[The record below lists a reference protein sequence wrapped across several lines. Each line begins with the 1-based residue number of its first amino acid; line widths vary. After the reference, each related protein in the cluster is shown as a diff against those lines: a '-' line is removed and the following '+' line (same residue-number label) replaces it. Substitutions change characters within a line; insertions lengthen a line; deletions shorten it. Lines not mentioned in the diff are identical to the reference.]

1 MVSSEKDPPFHKL
14 WLMVRNWGDVLTQS
28 NISKKT
34 KSSKGGINKSDYDID
49 RGFEFIL
56 SGGKKKAKPLH
67 ITTLKIGERDM
78 LATSLVFGS
87 FLTLLFLIVGA
98 IGGWVA
104 REYMMNYQEIP
115 RIHPE
120 MFDSNGNILPDEIVA
135 FSFEN
140 NYDTSEEDDN
150 DD

>member
-1 MVSSEKDPPFHKL
+1 MTQEKDIKSEDVQRQSSSSE
-14 WLMVRNWGDVLTQS
+14 
-28 NISKKT
+28 KT
-34 KSSKGGINKSDYDID
+34 KSSKLNKPDYEIN

-56 SGGKKKAKPLH
+56 TGGKKKTKPLH

-120 MFDSNGNILPDEIVA
+120 MFDSNGNLVPDDIVA
-135 FSFEN
+135 FRFEN
-140 NYDTSEEDDN
+140 NYDNDEEDN

>member
-1 MVSSEKDPPFHKL
+1 MTQEKGIRL
-14 WLMVRNWGDVLTQS
+14 GDVLKQF
-28 NISKKT
+28 NFLKKR
-34 KSSKGGINKSDYDID
+34 KSSKESINKPDYDIN

-56 SGGKKKAKPLH
+56 TGGKKKTKPLH

-87 FLTLLFLIVGA
+87 FLTVLFLIVGA

-120 MFDSNGNILPDEIVA
+120 MFDGNGNLVPDDIVA
-135 FSFEN
+135 FRFEN
-140 NYDTSEEDDN
+140 YDNDKEEDD
-150 DD
+150 D

>member
-1 MVSSEKDPPFHKL
+1 MTQEKDIKSE
-14 WLMVRNWGDVLTQS
+14 DVQRQLS
-28 NISKKT
+28 SSKKT
-34 KSSKGGINKSDYDID
+34 KSSKLNKPDYEIN

-56 SGGKKKAKPLH
+56 TGGKKKTKPLH

-104 REYMMNYQEIP
+104 REYMMNYQEVP

-120 MFDSNGNILPDEIVA
+120 MFDGNGNLVPDEIVA
-135 FSFEN
+135 FRFEN
-140 NYDTSEEDDN
+140 NYDNDEEDI

>member
-1 MVSSEKDPPFHKL
+1 MTQEKGIRSVGVQKRLSSLE
-14 WLMVRNWGDVLTQS
+14 
-28 NISKKT
+28 KT
-34 KSSKGGINKSDYDID
+34 KLSKLNKPDYNIN

-56 SGGKKKAKPLH
+56 TGGKKKTKPLH
-67 ITTLKIGERDM
+67 ITTLKIGGRDM
-78 LATSLVFGS
+78 LAISLVFGS
-87 FLTLLFLIVGA
+87 FLTILFLIVGA

-135 FSFEN
+135 FRFEN
-140 NYDTSEEDDN
+140 NYDNDQEEDN

>member
-1 MVSSEKDPPFHKL
+1 MVSSEKDPPSHKL
-14 WLMVRNWGDVLTQS
+14 WLMVRSWVDVLTQS

-34 KSSKGGINKSDYDID
+34 KSSKDGINKSDYDID

-56 SGGKKKAKPLH
+56 TGGKKKAKPLH

-104 REYMMNYQEIP
+104 REYFMNYQDVKV
-115 RIHPE
+115 HPE
-120 MFDSNGNILPDEIVA
+120 MFDSNGNLVPDEIVA
-135 FSFEN
+135 FRFEN
-140 NYDTSEEDDN
+140 YDNEEDDSS

>member
-1 MVSSEKDPPFHKL
+1 MGKGENLEVVQKLYNILGKKKSSEKD
-14 WLMVRNWGDVLTQS
+14 
-28 NISKKT
+28 
-34 KSSKGGINKSDYDID
+34 INKSDYDIN

-56 SGGKKKAKPLH
+56 TGGKKKTKPLH

-104 REYMMNYQEIP
+104 REYFMNYQDVKV
-115 RIHPE
+115 HPE
-120 MFDSNGNILPDEIVA
+120 MFDTNGNLVPDEIVA
-135 FSFEN
+135 FRFEN
-140 NYDTSEEDDN
+140 YDNNEEDDE
-150 DD
+150 